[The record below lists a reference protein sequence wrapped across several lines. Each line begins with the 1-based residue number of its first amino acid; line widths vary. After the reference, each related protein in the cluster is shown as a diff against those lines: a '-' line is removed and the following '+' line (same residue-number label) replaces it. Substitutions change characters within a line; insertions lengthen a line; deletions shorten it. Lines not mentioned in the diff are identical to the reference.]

1 MGWVWDDKIGG
12 EYERGK
18 EKKGK
23 GGETIK
29 GHLLKNKTGI
39 RDFGFRLPFR
49 IGNTMQAL
57 VGSSYMI

>member
-39 RDFGFRLPFR
+39 RDFTWWPY
-49 IGNTMQAL
+49 
-57 VGSSYMI
+57 V